1 MDRLVSRSH
10 RLPRF
15 ASLVLGLFLVAKPV
29 MGEGPAAVA
38 ERLPIPTKL
47 AVLTFDDSVRSHFEV
62 VRPILLKYGFGA
74 TFFITEGF
82 DFKTNKR
89 DYMTWDEIAQ
99 LHRDGFEIGNH
110 TRDHLGLSDER
121 ADQAEEQLSAI
132 RQRCRDHGIPDPVSF
147 AWPGNAFSAK
157 AFETLRRQGI
167 RFARRGGGPEY
178 PYEKGAGVGYEPL
191 VDHPLL
197 IPSAADARPAWEF
210 EDFRREVQRN
220 SGAGRIV
227 VLQFHGVPDTAHPWV
242 NTSPDKFEMYMNHL
256 AREKYT
262 VIAMRDLEKYVDP
275 DVMTN
280 DPMGVIRDRQAR
292 IAAGKPLVQGRMPKG
307 EADLKFWLTT
317 MAKDHAYTLAEMQ
330 AATGMGETELVES
343 LRRLGLR
350 SRDGQG
356 ANEVAADE
364 AAPDKASA
372 GVAGGAGTKLKVVP
386 YPGGRHPRI
395 GFRDGALRPQRETKL
410 SLFLPWDQGGYVV
423 ADFPE
428 AIWWEPTSGR
438 ELLYL
443 AHTHV
448 PTVWDKRGVELEP
461 LEWEATEDGWKIER
475 RLPNGVTFRT
485 RAYPG
490 ERDCRFEM
498 EIENGTQETLRGVV
512 VQNCVMLARA
522 PGFENQTA
530 ENKSIRDPI
539 VACRHVDGDGWV
551 ITAWQGCQRPWANP
565 PCPCIHSDPKF
576 PDCPPGE
583 SRKLVGYV
591 SFYRGDRVED
601 EFARVE
607 GLVRG
612 EAARQ

>member
-1 MDRLVSRSH
+1 
-10 RLPRF
+10 
-15 ASLVLGLFLVAKPV
+15 
-29 MGEGPAAVA
+29 
-38 ERLPIPTKL
+38 
-47 AVLTFDDSVRSHFEV
+47 
-62 VRPILLKYGFGA
+62 
-74 TFFITEGF
+74 
-82 DFKTNKR
+82 
-89 DYMTWDEIAQ
+89 
-99 LHRDGFEIGNH
+99 
-110 TRDHLGLSDER
+110 
-121 ADQAEEQLSAI
+121 
-132 RQRCRDHGIPDPVSF
+132 
-147 AWPGNAFSAK
+147 
-157 AFETLRRQGI
+157 
-167 RFARRGGGPEY
+167 
-178 PYEKGAGVGYEPL
+178 
-191 VDHPLL
+191 
-197 IPSAADARPAWEF
+197 
-210 EDFRREVQRN
+210 
-220 SGAGRIV
+220 
-227 VLQFHGVPDTAHPWV
+227 
-242 NTSPDKFEMYMNHL
+242 
-256 AREKYT
+256 
-262 VIAMRDLEKYVDP
+262 MRDLEKYVDP

-292 IAAGKPLVQGRMPKG
+292 IAAGKPLVQGRLPRG
-307 EADLKFWLTT
+307 EAGLKFWLTT

-356 ANEVAADE
+356 AKEVAADE
-364 AAPDKASA
+364 APA
-372 GVAGGAGTKLKVVP
+372 GVAGGAGMKLKVVP

-428 AIWWEPTSGR
+428 AIWWEPKSGR

-448 PTVWDKRGVELEP
+448 STVWDKRGVELEP

-522 PGFENQTA
+522 PGFESQTA

-612 EAARQ
+612 EAARP

>member
-1 MDRLVSRSH
+1 MDRLVSHSH
-10 RLPRF
+10 SLYRF
-15 ASLVLGLFLVAKPV
+15 AALVLGLFLVAKPV
-29 MGEGPAAVA
+29 MGEGPEAVA

-82 DFKTNKR
+82 DFNTNKR

-147 AWPGNAFSAK
+147 AWPGNAFSPK
-157 AFETLRRQGI
+157 AFEALRRQGI

-242 NTSPDKFEMYMNHL
+242 NTSSDKFELYMNYL

-275 DVMTN
+275 EVMTS
-280 DPMGVIRDRQAR
+280 DPMGVIRDRQSR
-292 IAAGKPLVQGRMPKG
+292 IAAGKPLVQGRPPKG

-330 AATGMGETELVES
+330 AASGMGETELVES
-343 LRRLGLR
+343 LGRLGLR

-364 AAPDKASA
+364 TPAD
-372 GVAGGAGTKLKVVP
+372 VAGGAGTKLKVVP

-428 AIWWEPTSGR
+428 AIWWEPASGR

-448 PTVWDKRGVELEP
+448 STVWDKRGVELEP

-522 PGFENQTA
+522 PGFESQTT

-539 VACRHVDGDGWV
+539 VACRHVDGDAWV

-612 EAARQ
+612 EAARP

>member
-1 MDRLVSRSH
+1 
-10 RLPRF
+10 
-15 ASLVLGLFLVAKPV
+15 
-29 MGEGPAAVA
+29 
-38 ERLPIPTKL
+38 
-47 AVLTFDDSVRSHFEV
+47 
-62 VRPILLKYGFGA
+62 
-74 TFFITEGF
+74 
-82 DFKTNKR
+82 
-89 DYMTWDEIAQ
+89 
-99 LHRDGFEIGNH
+99 
-110 TRDHLGLSDER
+110 
-121 ADQAEEQLSAI
+121 
-132 RQRCRDHGIPDPVSF
+132 
-147 AWPGNAFSAK
+147 
-157 AFETLRRQGI
+157 
-167 RFARRGGGPEY
+167 
-178 PYEKGAGVGYEPL
+178 
-191 VDHPLL
+191 
-197 IPSAADARPAWEF
+197 
-210 EDFRREVQRN
+210 
-220 SGAGRIV
+220 
-227 VLQFHGVPDTAHPWV
+227 
-242 NTSPDKFEMYMNHL
+242 
-256 AREKYT
+256 
-262 VIAMRDLEKYVDP
+262 
-275 DVMTN
+275 
-280 DPMGVIRDRQAR
+280 
-292 IAAGKPLVQGRMPKG
+292 
-307 EADLKFWLTT
+307 

-612 EAARQ
+612 EAARP

>member
-15 ASLVLGLFLVAKPV
+15 AALVLWLFLVAKPV

-242 NTSPDKFEMYMNHL
+242 NTSPDEFEMYMNHL

-292 IAAGKPLVQGRMPKG
+292 IAAGKPLVQGRLPKG
-307 EADLKFWLTT
+307 EAGLKFWLTT

-356 ANEVAADE
+356 AKEVAADE
-364 AAPDKASA
+364 APA
-372 GVAGGAGTKLKVVP
+372 GVAGGAGMKLKVVP

-428 AIWWEPTSGR
+428 AIWWEPKSGR

-448 PTVWDKRGVELEP
+448 STVWDKRGVGLEP

-612 EAARQ
+612 EAARP